1 MDMRTGRQE
10 RGRARLAAIL
20 DWIESEMADAAPEV
34 QWTMN
39 ACLAGIGVNFSKH
52 HKRAV
57 AIGERPGI
65 YRDYPLFKGC
75 TSPVAPIW
83 INEMV
88 RRKSSTK

>member
-1 MDMRTGRQE
+1 MRTGRQE

-39 ACLAGIGVNFSKH
+39 ACLAEIGINFSKH

-57 AIGERPGI
+57 AIGERLAI
-65 YRDYPLFKGC
+65 YRDHPLFKGC